1 MSIRVTLADT
11 PQGEE
16 NRRKIRVTLN
26 AQPPLLLAPQ
36 APEPLP
42 PKVKAFWDYDE
53 DARRVRAPWRYAE
66 SPNEQAMREQLEA
79 NGCWT
84 G

>member
-1 MSIRVTLADT
+1 V
-11 PQGEE
+11 
-16 NRRKIRVTLN
+16 IRVTLN
-26 AQPPLLLAPQ
+26 DNRRSRLYSSRPAALK

-53 DARRVRAPWRYAE
+53 NVRRTRAPWRYAE
-66 SPNEQAMREQLEA
+66 SPAEQSAREEMERGGA
-79 NGCWT
+79 WT